1 VPARILIAED
11 DPKQARLLRLYL
23 EREGHEVRTV
33 DNGRAAIEQVRLG
46 RPDLVILDVMLPDV
60 EGHDVCRLVRRD
72 SQVPILMVTARTSEE
87 DLVLALELGAD
98 DYLTKPYSPR
108 ELLART
114 RALLRRAAG
123 SPTSDEPVCLGPL
136 VIDSRRFE
144 VSLSGEKV
152 DLTAKEFAILQILG
166 AEPDRVF
173 TRAEIIDRAFGFD
186 SNVLA
191 RTVDAHMVNLRR
203 KLQSAHDGP
212 VVETV
217 YGRGYRLSQVD
228 TP

>member
-1 VPARILIAED
+1 
-11 DPKQARLLRLYL
+11 
-23 EREGHEVRTV
+23 
-33 DNGRAAIEQVRLG
+33 
-46 RPDLVILDVMLPDV
+46 M
-60 EGHDVCRLVRRD
+60 
-72 SQVPILMVTARTSEE
+72 
-87 DLVLALELGAD
+87 
-98 DYLTKPYSPR
+98 
-108 ELLART
+108 
-114 RALLRRAAG
+114 
-123 SPTSDEPVCLGPL
+123 
-136 VIDSRRFE
+136 IDSRRFE

>member
-1 VPARILIAED
+1 MPARILIAED

-98 DYLTKPYSPR
+98 DYLTKPYSLGNCWPAPGR
-108 ELLART
+108 CCGAPQAVRP
-114 RALLRRAAG
+114 
-123 SPTSDEPVCLGPL
+123 PTSPCAWV
-136 VIDSRRFE
+136 
-144 VSLSGEKV
+144 
-152 DLTAKEFAILQILG
+152 
-166 AEPDRVF
+166 
-173 TRAEIIDRAFGFD
+173 
-186 SNVLA
+186 
-191 RTVDAHMVNLRR
+191 HW
-203 KLQSAHDGP
+203 
-212 VVETV
+212 
-217 YGRGYRLSQVD
+217 
-228 TP
+228 